1 MPGDDTWAE
10 RALRAMQSTWEYAF
24 AHGDSCCMGPPD
36 DAALKL
42 LEREQ
47 QLLAIIERRS
57 ASPTSPISFAPQF
70 RRSLSRA
77 SAWGATSFSPRGG
90 SPPPPRP
97 HR

>member
-57 ASPTSPISFAPQF
+57 A
-70 RRSLSRA
+70 
-77 SAWGATSFSPRGG
+77 
-90 SPPPPRP
+90 
-97 HR
+97 